1 MYINTNYRIF
11 MINQGLE
18 KLVVNVFVNNIKIIE
33 LKNTKIN
40 VKIRIELIATFKI
53 MDIRLINFCLGIK
66 IDRNCQKQIIKLL

>member
-1 MYINTNYRIF
+1 